1 MIIGIT
7 GGIGSGKSYV
17 CRILRQQG
25 FPVYFCDDHARAL
38 MTEDEA
44 LKSSIIQL
52 VGEDAYFPDGTINK
66 AVIASFLYENEDNQA
81 KLNALVHPKVK
92 IDFKNWAA
100 IQVSEYIFME
110 SAILFETGF
119 NEMVDKTIL
128 VYSREEIR
136 VSRVIQRDKITRI
149 EAFRRMRMQMPESEK
164 MKLADYVIINNGKD
178 NINKQ
183 LENIQI

>member
-25 FPVYFCDDHARAL
+25 FPVYFCDDHARDL
-38 MTEDEA
+38 MMEDVE

-52 VGEDAYFPDGTINK
+52 VGEDAYFADGTINK
-66 AVIASFLYENEDNQA
+66 KTIADFLYENAENQA
-81 KLNALVHPKVK
+81 KLNALIHPKVK
-92 IDFKNWAA
+92 NDFKHWAA
-100 IQVSEYIFME
+100 IQIADYVFVE
-110 SAILFETGF
+110 SAILFESGF

-136 VSRVIQRDKITRI
+136 VARVVRRDRITRL
-149 EAFRRMRMQMPESEK
+149 EALRRMKMQMPEAEK
-164 MKLADYVIINNGKD
+164 MKLADYVIINNGND